1 MCAIGILSTSNNTKK
16 PYLNVLKK
24 LNFDPQFLQL
34 ENFEYKI
41 EKLEILII
49 DEIDSSDSV
58 GCYETI
64 LKARSKFDGYLLLL
78 TKNKIKTIDLVYLQ
92 LGVDGIAREDVDYE
106 VTFIQLRRLVDV
118 ITQKVHSE
126 KEQEES
132 PDQIKLNLKNN
143 SFIKNDEEEIQL
155 TNIEYQILSTL
166 MENKGTTV
174 SYDELYQEVWGQD
187 KKADEMR
194 QYLIANSIFKI
205 RTKIGKNSFGQS
217 YIKTIRTKG
226 YAFVTKP

>member
-1 MCAIGILSTSNNTKK
+1 MCAIGILSTSNSTKK
-16 PYLNVLKK
+16 PYLNALKK

-41 EKLEILII
+41 EHLNILMI

-58 GCYETI
+58 GSYETI
-64 LKARSKFDGYLLLL
+64 LKVRSRFDGYLLLL

-92 LGVDGIAREDVDYE
+92 LGVDGIVREDVDYE
-106 VTFIQLRRLVDV
+106 VTFIQLRRLLDV
-118 ITQKVHSE
+118 IQLKVDSKKVIHE
-126 KEQEES
+126 TV
-132 PDQIKLNLKNN
+132 KLNLKNN
-143 SFIKNDEEEIQL
+143 SFIKNGDEEIQL
-155 TNIEYQILSTL
+155 TNTEYQILNTL
-166 MENKGTTV
+166 MVNKGSTV
-174 SYDELYQEVWGQD
+174 PYDELYQEVWGQD